1 VARALLGAASTLV
14 SVLVPGAA
22 LMALPGFAIQAAQA
36 ADAAVPVELLHVRGN
51 VYMLASTLGNV
62 TIQVGR
68 DPGHQGVLLVDSGPA
83 AMAAAIAAEI
93 RKLSSEP
100 VRFIVNTS
108 ADADHTGGNEAIAKP
123 DTHVFGTLEA
133 VTVFAQANVLGR
145 MSARDSGVATG
156 AWPTITFDD
165 RKALDF
171 NGETV
176 EIFSEKDAHTDGDGI
191 VLFRGS
197 NVLSAGDVFLTTGYP
212 VIDLKRGGSIEGEI
226 KALNHILELTVPH
239 AMQEGGTMVIPGH
252 GRLCDQADVADY
264 RDMMTI
270 IRDRVAD
277 GIAKGKT
284 MDEVKALK
292 PTRDYDRRYSASAWT
307 GDMLVEAVYRSLK

>member
-1 VARALLGAASTLV
+1 VKAAVLL
-14 SVLVPGAA
+14 
-22 LMALPGFAIQAAQA
+22 AIVTFAAQA
-36 ADAAVPVELLHVRGN
+36 ADDAPIEILHVHGN

-62 TIQVGR
+62 TVQVGK
-68 DPGHQGVLLVDSGPA
+68 DPGHQGVLLVDTGSAG
-83 AMAAAIAAEI
+83 MAGKIAAEI

-108 ADADHTGGNEAIAKP
+108 ADADHTGGNGAIAKP
-123 DTHVFGTLEA
+123 DTHVFGTPDA
-133 VTVFAQANVLGR
+133 VAVFAQANVLAR
-145 MSARDSGVATG
+145 MSAKGAGVATG

-165 RKALDF
+165 RKALEF

-176 EIFSEKDAHTDGDGI
+176 EVFSEKNAHSDGDSI

-212 VIDLKRGGSIEGEI
+212 VIDWKRGGSIQGEI
-226 KALNHILELTVPH
+226 RALNHILELTVPH

-252 GRLCDQADVADY
+252 GRLCDQADVTDY

-284 MDEVKALK
+284 LDEVKAMR
-292 PTRDYDRRYSASAWT
+292 PTRDYDRRYSTSSWT

>member
-1 VARALLGAASTLV
+1 VNVARALMRAASTLV
-14 SVLVPGAA
+14 STLVLLFVI
-22 LMALPGFAIQAAQA
+22 LTFAAQA
-36 ADAAVPVELLHVRGN
+36 ADDAPVEILHVHGN

-62 TIQVGR
+62 TVQVGK
-68 DPGHQGVLLVDSGPA
+68 DPGHQGVLLVDTGSAG
-83 AMAAAIAAEI
+83 MAGKIAAEI
-93 RKLSSEP
+93 RKLSPEP

-123 DTHVFGTLEA
+123 DTHVFGTQDA
-133 VTVFAQANVLGR
+133 VAVFAQANVLAR
-145 MSARDSGVATG
+145 MSAKGSGVATG

-176 EIFSEKDAHTDGDGI
+176 EVFSEKDAHMDGDSI

-212 VIDLKRGGSIEGEI
+212 VIDWKRGGSIQGEI
-226 KALNHILELTVPH
+226 RALNHILELTVPH

-252 GRLCDQADVADY
+252 GRLCDQADVTDY

-270 IRDRVAD
+270 IRDRIAD
-277 GIAKGKT
+277 GIAKGK
-284 MDEVKALK
+284 
-292 PTRDYDRRYSASAWT
+292 RWT
-307 GDMLVEAVYRSLK
+307 KSRQ

>member
-1 VARALLGAASTLV
+1 VKAALLLAVFT
-14 SVLVPGAA
+14 
-22 LMALPGFAIQAAQA
+22 FAAQA
-36 ADAAVPVELLHVRGN
+36 ADDVPYEVLHVRGN
-51 VYMLASTLGNV
+51 VYMLASALGNV
-62 TIQVGR
+62 TVQVGK
-68 DPGHQGVLLVDSGPA
+68 DPGHEGVLLVDTGSA
-83 AMAAAIAAEI
+83 AMAAKVAAEI
-93 RKLSSEP
+93 HKLSGAP

-108 ADADHTGGNEAIAKP
+108 ADPDHTGGNEAIAKP
-123 DTHVFGTLEA
+123 DTHVFGTPDA
-133 VTVFAQANVLGR
+133 VTVFAQANVLTR
-145 MSARDSGVATG
+145 MSAKGSGVATG

-165 RKALDF
+165 RKALEF

-176 EIFSEKDAHTDGDGI
+176 EIFSEKNAHTDGDSI

-212 VIDLKRGGSIEGEI
+212 VIDLKRGGGIQGEL

-252 GRLCDQADVADY
+252 GRLCDQADVTDY

-270 IRDRVAD
+270 IRDRIAD
-277 GIAKGKT
+277 GISKGKT
-284 MDEVKALK
+284 LDEVKAMR
-292 PTRDYDRRYSASAWT
+292 PTRDYDRRYSTSSWT

>member
-1 VARALLGAASTLV
+1 VKAAVLLAIVTFAARA
-14 SVLVPGAA
+14 
-22 LMALPGFAIQAAQA
+22 
-36 ADAAVPVELLHVRGN
+36 ADDAPIEILHVHGN

-62 TIQVGR
+62 TVQVGK
-68 DPGHQGVLLVDSGPA
+68 DPGHQGVLLVDTGSAG
-83 AMAAAIAAEI
+83 MAGKIAAEI

-123 DTHVFGTLEA
+123 DTHVFGTPDA
-133 VTVFAQANVLGR
+133 VAVFAQANVLAR
-145 MSARDSGVATG
+145 MSAKGAGVATG

-165 RKALDF
+165 RKALEF

-176 EIFSEKDAHTDGDGI
+176 EVFSEKNAHSDGDSI

-212 VIDLKRGGSIEGEI
+212 VIDWKHGGSIQGEL

-252 GRLCDQADVADY
+252 GRLCDQADVTDY
-264 RDMMTI
+264 RDMMTT

-284 MDEVKALK
+284 LDEVKAMR
-292 PTRDYDRRYSASAWT
+292 PTRDYDRRYSTSSWT

>member
-1 VARALLGAASTLV
+1 VKAALLLALFSFAARAADD
-14 SVLVPGAA
+14 VPYE
-22 LMALPGFAIQAAQA
+22 
-36 ADAAVPVELLHVRGN
+36 VLHVRGN

-62 TIQVGR
+62 TVQVGK
-68 DPGHQGVLLVDSGPA
+68 DPGHEGVLLVDTGSA
-83 AMAAAIAAEI
+83 AMAGKVAAEI
-93 RKLSSEP
+93 RKLSGAP

-108 ADADHTGGNEAIAKP
+108 ADPDHTGGNEAIAKP
-123 DTHVFGTLEA
+123 DTHVFGTPDA
-133 VTVFAQANVLGR
+133 VTVFAQANVLAR
-145 MSARDSGVATG
+145 MSAKGSGVATG

-165 RKALDF
+165 RKALEF

-176 EIFSEKDAHTDGDGI
+176 EIFSEKNAHSDGDSM

-212 VIDLKRGGSIEGEI
+212 VIDWKRGGGIQGEI

-252 GRLCDQADVADY
+252 GRLCDQADVTDY

-270 IRDRVAD
+270 IRDRIAD
-277 GIAKGKT
+277 GVSKGKT
-284 MDEVKALK
+284 LDEVKAMR
-292 PTRDYDRRYSASAWT
+292 PTRDYDRRYSTSSWT
-307 GDMLVEAVYRSLK
+307 GDMLVEAIYRSLK

>member
-1 VARALLGAASTLV
+1 VKAAVLLAIVTFAARA
-14 SVLVPGAA
+14 
-22 LMALPGFAIQAAQA
+22 
-36 ADAAVPVELLHVRGN
+36 ADDAPIEILHVHGN

-62 TIQVGR
+62 TVQVGK
-68 DPGHQGVLLVDSGPA
+68 DPGHQGVLLVDTGSAG
-83 AMAAAIAAEI
+83 MAGKIAAEI

-123 DTHVFGTLEA
+123 DTHVFGTPDA
-133 VTVFAQANVLGR
+133 VAVFAQANVLAR
-145 MSARDSGVATG
+145 MSAKGAGVATG

-165 RKALDF
+165 RKALEF

-176 EIFSEKDAHTDGDGI
+176 EVFSEKNAHSDGDSI

-212 VIDLKRGGSIEGEI
+212 VIDWKRGGSIQGEI
-226 KALNHILELTVPH
+226 RALNHILELTVPH

-252 GRLCDQADVADY
+252 GRLCDQADVTDY

-284 MDEVKALK
+284 LDEVKAMR
-292 PTRDYDRRYSASAWT
+292 PTRDYDRRYSTSSWT

>member
-1 VARALLGAASTLV
+1 MKAALVLALV
-14 SVLVPGAA
+14 SL
-22 LMALPGFAIQAAQA
+22 AAQA
-36 ADAAVPVELLHVRGN
+36 ADDEPFEVLHVHGN
-51 VYMLASTLGNV
+51 VYMLASKLGNV
-62 TIQVGR
+62 TVQMGK
-68 DPGHQGVLLVDSGPA
+68 DPGHDGVLLVDTGPA
-83 AMAAAIAAEI
+83 GMAGKIAAEVA
-93 RKLSSEP
+93 RLSSEP
-100 VRFIVNTS
+100 VRFVINTNG
-108 ADADHTGGNEAIAKP
+108 DADHTGGNEAIANP
-123 DTHVFGTLEA
+123 NARPFGTPGA
-133 VTVFAQANVLGR
+133 VALFAQANVLAR
-145 MSARDSGVATG
+145 MSAPGSGVATG

-176 EIFSEKDAHTDGDGI
+176 EIFAEKGAHTDGDSI

-212 VIDLKRGGSIEGEI
+212 VIDLKHGGSVQGEI

-252 GRLCDQADVADY
+252 GRLCDQADVTDY

-270 IRDRVAD
+270 IRDRIAD

-284 MDEVKALK
+284 LDEVKAMK
-292 PTRDYDRRYSASAWT
+292 PTRDYDRRYSTSSWT

>member
-1 VARALLGAASTLV
+1 VKAALLLV
-14 SVLVPGAA
+14 IIS
-22 LMALPGFAIQAAQA
+22 FAAQA
-36 ADAAVPVELLHVRGN
+36 ADDTPLEVLHVHGN

-62 TIQVGR
+62 TVQVGK
-68 DPGHQGVLLVDSGPA
+68 DPGHQGVLLVDTGAA
-83 AMAAAIAAEI
+83 AMSAKIAAEI
-93 RKLSSEP
+93 RKLSPEP

-108 ADADHTGGNEAIAKP
+108 ANPDHTGGNEAIAKP
-123 DTHVFGTLEA
+123 DTHVFGTPDA
-133 VTVFAQANVLGR
+133 VAVFAQSNVLAR
-145 MSARDSGVATG
+145 MSAKGAGVATG

-165 RKALDF
+165 RKALEF

-176 EIFSEKDAHTDGDGI
+176 EIFSEKNAHTDGDSI

-212 VIDLKRGGSIEGEI
+212 VIDWKRGGSIQGELR
-226 KALNHILELTVPH
+226 ALNHILELTVPH
-239 AMQEGGTMVIPGH
+239 AMQEGGTMVIPGL
-252 GRLCDQADVADY
+252 GRLCDQADVTDY

-270 IRDRVAD
+270 IRDRIAD

-284 MDEVKALK
+284 LDEVKAMR
-292 PTRDYDRRYSASAWT
+292 PTRDYDRRYSTSSWT